1 MASILKTCPGPGR
14 WPRALAIR
22 QFIQGPLDLMEI
34 GVGRDGVARA
44 RDYMAADFSLLVPPV
59 YPSLALDN
67 FCFVVTRE
75 IIATVY

>member
-1 MASILKTCPGPGR
+1 
-14 WPRALAIR
+14 
-22 QFIQGPLDLMEI
+22 MEI
-34 GVGRDGVARA
+34 EVGRDGVARA